1 MNNTFLLFYS
11 PKPRSQVWIVKIGL
25 LSALSKPVSS
35 FCWLCI
41 TRLVTF
47 LLAFAHLA
55 SVPCSIF
62 GALAV
67 DLWQIY
73 WNASSCSC
81 EFSKKNVQLASCH
94 GPSPPVPPHT
104 HEHHSHNNVML
115 SLLSVLE
122 RHFPFLAFEAVKHGG
137 NVSQLQHH
145 RACDNERNTHKSE
158 TTYLWLFAVYSRK
171 SAAPSFRPQT
181 LKYNYIERIL
191 SKMFVGS
198 F

>member
-1 MNNTFLLFYS
+1 MLKKSSWGSKMNNTFLLIYS
-11 PKPRSQVWIVKIGL
+11 PKTRSQVWIVKIGL
-25 LSALSKPVSS
+25 LSALSKLVSG

-47 LLAFAHLA
+47 LLAFAHFA

-67 DLWQIY
+67 DVWQIY
-73 WNASSCSC
+73 WNASSGFC
-81 EFSKKNVQLASCH
+81 EFSQKNVELASCH
-94 GPSPPVPPHT
+94 DFSPSRLPLHT

-137 NVSQLQHH
+137 NVSQLQHN
-145 RACDNERNTHKSE
+145 RACGNERNTHKSE
-158 TTYLWLFAVYSRK
+158 ATYLWLFAIYSRK

-181 LKYNYIERIL
+181 VK
-191 SKMFVGS
+191 
-198 F
+198 

>member
-1 MNNTFLLFYS
+1 MLKKSSWGSKMNNTFLLFYS
-11 PKPRSQVWIVKIGL
+11 PKTRSQVWIVKIGL
-25 LSALSKPVSS
+25 LSALSKLVSG

-47 LLAFAHLA
+47 LLAFAHFA

-73 WNASSCSC
+73 WNASSGFC
-81 EFSKKNVQLASCH
+81 EFI
-94 GPSPPVPPHT
+94 
-104 HEHHSHNNVML
+104 HHSHNNVML

-137 NVSQLQHH
+137 NNTIELVTMNEIHTNQRQRIYGCLLFTRGNQLLHH
-145 RACDNERNTHKSE
+145 
-158 TTYLWLFAVYSRK
+158 
-171 SAAPSFRPQT
+171 
-181 LKYNYIERIL
+181 
-191 SKMFVGS
+191 FVHRL
-198 F
+198 

>member
-1 MNNTFLLFYS
+1 
-11 PKPRSQVWIVKIGL
+11 
-25 LSALSKPVSS
+25 
-35 FCWLCI
+35 
-41 TRLVTF
+41 
-47 LLAFAHLA
+47 
-55 SVPCSIF
+55 
-62 GALAV
+62 
-67 DLWQIY
+67 
-73 WNASSCSC
+73 
-81 EFSKKNVQLASCH
+81 
-94 GPSPPVPPHT
+94 
-104 HEHHSHNNVML
+104 ML

-158 TTYLWLFAVYSRK
+158 ATYLWLFTVYSRK

-191 SKMFVGS
+191 SKMFVVS

>member
-1 MNNTFLLFYS
+1 MLKKSSWGSKMNNTFLLFYS
-11 PKPRSQVWIVKIGL
+11 PKTRSQVWIVKFGL
-25 LSALSKPVSS
+25 LSALSKPVSG
-35 FCWLCI
+35 FCWFRI

-47 LLAFAHLA
+47 LLAFAHFA

-73 WNASSCSC
+73 WNASSGFC
-81 EFSKKNVQLASCH
+81 EFI
-94 GPSPPVPPHT
+94 
-104 HEHHSHNNVML
+104 HHSHNNVML

-158 TTYLWLFAVYSRK
+158 ATYLWLFSIYARK

-181 LKYNYIERIL
+181 LKYNCIERIL
-191 SKMFVGS
+191 RKTFVGS